1 MKRFSFTLDKVL
13 SYKTQIERNLRNEHA
28 QIVRAVIQKEEQ
40 IEGLEQQHKVC
51 AAEYNNVKL
60 QGVSVNK
67 LRALENYLQ
76 ALIDKINAEK
86 QSLIHLKDTEEKKRQ
101 EVIAAKQDT
110 ASIDMLK
117 VKRRQEYDKEVLKED
132 ERLIEEFVSNTM
144 SGKAATAGE

>member
-13 SYKTQIERNLRNEHA
+13 SYKAQIERNLRNEHA

-40 IEGLEQQHKVC
+40 IEGLEQKHKVC
-51 AAEYNNVKL
+51 AVEYNQVKL
-60 QGVSVNK
+60 QGVPVNK

-76 ALIDKINAEK
+76 ALINKINAEK
-86 QSLIHLKDTEEKKRQ
+86 QNLVHLKDTEEKKRQ

-117 VKRRQEYDKEVLKED
+117 VKRKQEYDKEVLKED

-144 SGKAATAGE
+144 SGRVAAGE